1 MTLEIKNLHHMFK
14 YYKDVSIVTRLQVL
28 LDLQDLQGQVT
39 EEWSS
44 LDGEKPLV
52 LPLKEHN
59 YSI

>member
-1 MTLEIKNLHHMFK
+1 MFK
-14 YYKDVSIVTRLQVL
+14 YYKDILIITKHQVL
-28 LDLQDLQGQVT
+28 LDLQGQVL